1 VFRYR
6 LNSTDGDDLGESTYA
21 VPITPGE
28 EIFAG
33 NGKRFHVI
41 DVVAFEDEAEPFV
54 VLWPFV
60 GLLRVEAA
68 QPVPTQCPNVSET
81 AREAV

>member
-1 VFRYR
+1 LR
-6 LNSTDGDDLGESTYA
+6 STDGDDLGESTYA

-33 NGKRFHVI
+33 NGMRFHVL

-54 VLWPFV
+54 VLSPFV
-60 GLLRVEAA
+60 GLLQVQAA
-68 QPVPTQCPNVSET
+68 YRDCKRT
-81 AREAV
+81 ANERFGISRHRTS